1 MTLTLTEADAKS
13 LQALAEQLAREAG
26 ELLLSYRARPG
37 LRTSTKTSATD
48 PVSEADHAVEQL
60 ISERLAAT
68 RPDDG
73 MLGEEAAGNR
83 AGTSGLR
90 WVVDPLDG
98 TVNYL
103 YGIPQW
109 AVSIAVED
117 ADGAVVGV
125 VHDPNRDETFAAQR
139 GGGAT
144 LDGNRLAVTNPAAL
158 TAALVATGFG
168 YEPDVRRDQAR
179 MIAELLPMV
188 RDVRRAGS
196 AALDLCW
203 TAAGR
208 WDAYVEFGIKP
219 WDRSAG
225 GLVVAEAGGTVSLW
239 RMSLG
244 GTLREGVLAGGAA
257 VHEGL
262 ATWAARHGA
271 ERIG

>member
-1 MTLTLTEADAKS
+1 VALTEADARS
-13 LQALAEQLAREAG
+13 LLALAEELAREAG
-26 ELLLSYRARPG
+26 EVLLSYRARPG
-37 LRTSTKTSATD
+37 LATSTKSSATD
-48 PVSEADHAVEQL
+48 PVSEADHAVERL
-60 ISERLAAT
+60 ISDRVTAA

-73 MLGEEAAGNR
+73 MLGEEDADNR

-109 AVSIAVED
+109 SVSIAVED

-125 VHDPNRDETFAAQR
+125 VHDPNRNETFTARR
-139 GGGAT
+139 GGGAV
-144 LDGNRLAVTNPAAL
+144 LDGAALAVTNPGSLSAS
-158 TAALVATGFG
+158 LVATGFG
-168 YEPDVRRDQAR
+168 YEPDVRRDQAW
-179 MIAELLPMV
+179 MIAELLPSI
-188 RDVRRAGS
+188 RDIRRAGS

-225 GLVVAEAGGTVSLW
+225 GLVVTEAGGTVSLW
-239 RMSLG
+239 RTELG
-244 GTLREGVLAGGAA
+244 GASREGVVAGGPV

-262 ATWAARHGA
+262 AAWVARRGGV
-271 ERIG
+271 RLP

>member
-1 MTLTLTEADAKS
+1 VALTEADARS
-13 LQALAEQLAREAG
+13 LLALAEELAREAG
-26 ELLLSYRARPG
+26 EILLSYRARPD

-48 PVSEADHAVEQL
+48 PVSEADHAVERL
-60 ISERLAAT
+60 ISERLTAV

-83 AGTSGLR
+83 PGTSGLR

-117 ADGAVVGV
+117 AAGAVVGV
-125 VHDPNRDETFAAQR
+125 VHDPNRDETFTAR
-139 GGGAT
+139 RDGGAS
-144 LDGNRLAVTNPAAL
+144 LDGTPLAVTSPVAL
-158 TAALVATGFG
+158 SAALVATGFG

-179 MIAELLPMV
+179 MIAELLPSV
-188 RDVRRAGS
+188 RDIRRAGS

-208 WDAYVEFGIKP
+208 WDAYVEFGIKA

-239 RMSLG
+239 RTSLG
-244 GTLREGVLAGGAA
+244 GTLREGVLAGGSVA
-257 VHEGL
+257 HEGL
-262 ATWAARHGA
+262 AAWVTRHGGA
-271 ERIG
+271 PVP

>member
-1 MTLTLTEADAKS
+1 VALTEADARS
-13 LQALAEQLAREAG
+13 LLALAEELAREAG
-26 ELLLSYRARPG
+26 GILLSYRARPD

-48 PVSEADHAVEQL
+48 PVSEADHAVERL
-60 ISERLAAT
+60 ISERLTAA

-83 AGTSGLR
+83 PGTSGLR

-117 ADGAVVGV
+117 TDGAVVGV
-125 VHDPNRDETFAAQR
+125 VHDPNRDETFTARR
-139 GGGAT
+139 GGGAA
-144 LDGNRLAVTNPAAL
+144 LDGTRLTVTSPPSL
-158 TAALVATGFG
+158 SAALVATGFG

-179 MIAELLPMV
+179 MTAELLPSI
-188 RDVRRAGS
+188 RDIRRAGS

-208 WDAYVEFGIKP
+208 WDGYAEFGIHR

-239 RMSLG
+239 RMDLG
-244 GTLREGVLAGGAA
+244 GTRREGVVAGGAV
-257 VHEGL
+257 VHDGL
-262 ATWAARHGA
+262 AAWVARHGG
-271 ERIG
+271 ERLR